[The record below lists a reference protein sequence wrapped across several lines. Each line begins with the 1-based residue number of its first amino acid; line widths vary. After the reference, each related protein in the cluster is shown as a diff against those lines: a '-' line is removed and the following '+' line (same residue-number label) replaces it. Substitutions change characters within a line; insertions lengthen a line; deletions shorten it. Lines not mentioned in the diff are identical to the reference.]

1 MNILR
6 ALRGKMSG
14 LPALGAISAT
24 ALLTLVVTT
33 SAQAQNWM
41 TNGLIAHYPM
51 HGDANDVSGHGMH
64 GRIMGSPMMA
74 TNRFGEPGHG
84 LAFAGG
90 MDTIML
96 TNLNVN
102 MTTNGQNTVCL
113 WMRWDGGV
121 NGSTNPVAMPFGWGN
136 TNQNYCLLFQRQ
148 GNGRFG
154 FSGGMADVYGM
165 DYGPT
170 LSNHW
175 VHVAAVFNNG
185 NMMNSG
191 LYINGQ
197 RVMGS
202 MTAGGMPMGMGMMV
216 ERSAHPMAFLGG
228 FGGQG
233 SLPYQFFGAMSDVR
247 IYNRPLTDQEINGL
261 FQMDAAPHIRMMAGS
276 TAGTANLEFRSMM
289 MDWQFQMQFSS
300 DLAHWTNYSEMF
312 MPSAGSMVRT
322 VDAAMPHMFWR
333 LQASP

>member
-1 MNILR
+1 MSAGTTHFRPAMATLLL
-6 ALRGKMSG
+6 AL
-14 LPALGAISAT
+14 AFTISARG
-24 ALLTLVVTT
+24 
-33 SAQAQNWM
+33 QNWM
-41 TNGLIAHYPM
+41 TNGLVAHYPM
-51 HGDANDVSGHGMH
+51 HGDATDVSGHGMH
-64 GRIMGSPMMA
+64 GRIMGTPMMV

-84 LAFAGG
+84 IAFAGG
-90 MDTIML
+90 MDAIML

-102 MTTNGQNTVCL
+102 MVTNSQNTVCL

-154 FSGGMADVYGM
+154 FSGGMADVYGT
-165 DYGPT
+165 DYGPM

-191 LYINGQ
+191 LYIKGQ
-197 RVMGS
+197 RLTGW
-202 MTAGGMPMGMGMMV
+202 MTVGGRPMGLGMKV
-216 ERSAHPMAFLGG
+216 QRSAHPMAFLGG

-233 SLPYQFFGAMSDVR
+233 SVPYQFFGAMSDVR
-247 IYNRPLTDQEINGL
+247 IYNRALTDEEITVL
-261 FQMDAAPHIRMMAGS
+261 FGMEAAPSLRMMAGS
-276 TAGTANLEFRSMM
+276 TAGTANLEFSSMM
-289 MDWQFQMQFSS
+289 MGWQFQMQSSS
-300 DLAHWTNYSEMF
+300 DLTHWTNYSDMF
-312 MPSAGSMVRT
+312 MPTPGTMVRT
-322 VDAAMPHMFWR
+322 VNSGGPHMFWR